1 MSLVPMKNKKGEA
14 LRCEPRDVERYK
26 AEGYKVTEP
35 ATPAPVAGKDT
46 GDPTDSAAAGGPGG
60 GDDDSKKE
68 PAKGGE
74 ADASKAAD
82 KGG

>member
-1 MSLVPMKNKKGEA
+1 MSLVRMKNKDGA
-14 LRCEPRDVERYK
+14 VLRCEPKDVDKYK
-26 AEGYKVTEP
+26 AQGYKP
-35 ATPAPVAGKDT
+35 A
-46 GDPTDSAAAGGPGG
+46 DPAAAGGPGG